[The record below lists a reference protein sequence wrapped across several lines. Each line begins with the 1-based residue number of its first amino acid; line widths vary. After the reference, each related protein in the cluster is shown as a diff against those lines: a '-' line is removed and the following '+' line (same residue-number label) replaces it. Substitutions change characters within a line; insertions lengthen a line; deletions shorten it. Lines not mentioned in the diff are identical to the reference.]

1 MAEGRR
7 HVILIGPMGVGKTTV
22 GEHLADRLGRPF
34 LDSDEVMEDRLGE
47 WSSEIAAREGVEH
60 LHAVELEVFLAMIS
74 SPEPSVIASAAS
86 VVDSEAGR
94 GALEANL
101 TVWLSASDRVLAQR
115 QQHGHHRRAVDA
127 GERRALHSR
136 RAPLLEAAATLR
148 LDTDQRSIDAL
159 VDEVADRVRQ
169 IEEPS
174 L

>member
-60 LHAVELEVFLAMIS
+60 LHALELEVFLAMIS

-94 GALEANL
+94 GASKPISPFGSALRTGSWPSDNN
-101 TVWLSASDRVLAQR
+101 TVIT
-115 QQHGHHRRAVDA
+115 
-127 GERRALHSR
+127 GER
-136 RAPLLEAAATLR
+136 
-148 LDTDQRSIDAL
+148 
-159 VDEVADRVRQ
+159 
-169 IEEPS
+169 
-174 L
+174 